1 VSPSTPDEKG
11 RLLYR
16 RTFYVSPGAIAD
28 VGAVSTQIRRIL
40 RELGVEPE
48 VVRRVGIICFEGE
61 TNIAIFTKG
70 GRITLMVWDDRV
82 ELFFADNGPGI
93 EDLELVR
100 RPGYSTAPDWA
111 RELGFGAG
119 MGIPNMEKN
128 ADTFVL
134 RSRPGK
140 GTAIRATVWRK
151 GNERQGSSA
160 GPGA

>member
-1 VSPSTPDEKG
+1 VSPSTPAERG

-16 RTFYVSPGAIAD
+16 RTFYVPAGAIAD
-28 VGAVSTQIRRIL
+28 VGAVSTQVRRIL
-40 RELGVEPE
+40 RGLGVEPE

-70 GRITLMVWDDRV
+70 GRITLMVWEDRV
-82 ELFFADNGPGI
+82 ELFFSDSGPGI
-93 EDLELVR
+93 ENLELVR

-128 ADTFVL
+128 ADVFVL

-140 GTAIRATVWRK
+140 GTAIRATVWRSRDERK
-151 GNERQGSSA
+151 GSGA
-160 GPGA
+160 GTRA